1 MCCILGGLRKN
12 LRRDEQL
19 ESMRTNPSGF
29 AIAVLRNRK
38 LVALKRS
45 LDKNEIMKIWDEAK
59 DDDYIVTHSRI
70 PSMGGMTANIDD
82 CHLWEREGCLL
93 AHNGTMTNM
102 REIMSDNDTRTDSLV
117 FFEDLF
123 IPVWK
128 SQGKNMNA
136 LVENVIKSETSGSR
150 ICIITPDGEVHY
162 YGKWIQDHGC
172 WMSNRSYKTYSTPS
186 FYSTT
191 GYGGYSYM
199 SDEYD
204 DMFGAT
210 YASKSE
216 QATDED
222 YDGTTLDAAAGTD
235 AIVRYMII
243 HYMTE
248 NLVKRTSREVET
260 FAYGLLDNNNVKGG
274 GYEVDEVG
282 DTLTALMSADGT
294 VSFKQ
299 FFSDT
304 LPQLLDDPIM
314 TTREAESLVA
324 EFSSICE
331 AEFCPSLKST
341 QKISD
346 SKVKTVMLNNFYEA
360 IAKDSAVA
368 RMLNMRFNTKADDL
382 KSFVTAWK
390 IVEAESEVPTT
401 IHRSLGEL
409 AYLPDSEDYSESPED
424 EPPRKNTVKN
434 LSELYKKFCKQK
446 ESK

>member
-1 MCCILGGLRKN
+1 MCVIIGGLRKN
-12 LRRDEQL
+12 LKRDEQL
-19 ESMRTNPSGF
+19 EGMRTNPSGF
-29 AIAVLRNRK
+29 AIAVLREKK
-38 LVALKRS
+38 LIACKRS
-45 LDKNEIMKIWDEAK
+45 LNKNEIMKIWDEAK

-70 PSMGGMTANIDD
+70 PSMGGMTANIND

-186 FYSTT
+186 FYSKT
-191 GYGGYSYM
+191 GYDGYSYM
-199 SDEYD
+199 SDEYE
-204 DMFGAT
+204 DMFGTT
-210 YASKSE
+210 YSSKSE
-216 QATDED
+216 QAVDEED
-222 YDGTTLDAAAGTD
+222 YDGTTLDAAVGTD

-260 FAYGLLDNNNVKGG
+260 FAYSLLDENDDSG
-274 GYEVDEVG
+274 GYEVDEVK
-282 DTLTALMSADGT
+282 DTLTSLTSADGT
-294 VSFKQ
+294 VSFTQ
-299 FFSDT
+299 FFNDT

-314 TTREAESLVA
+314 TTREAENLVA

-331 AEFCPSLKST
+331 AEFCPALKST
-341 QKISD
+341 QKIND
-346 SKVKTVMLNNFYEA
+346 SKVKTRMLSNFYEA

-368 RMLNMRFNTKADDL
+368 RMLNMRFNAKADDL

-390 IVEAESEVPTT
+390 TTETEPGTPTM

-409 AYLPDSEDYSESPED
+409 AYLPDSEDYLESPED

-434 LSELYKKFCKQK
+434 LSELYKKFCKQGG
-446 ESK
+446 SK